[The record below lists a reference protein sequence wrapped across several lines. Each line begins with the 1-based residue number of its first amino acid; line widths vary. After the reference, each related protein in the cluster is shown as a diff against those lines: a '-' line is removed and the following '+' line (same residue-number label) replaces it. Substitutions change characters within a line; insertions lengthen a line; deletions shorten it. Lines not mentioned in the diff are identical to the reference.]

1 MSRIA
6 FITLALGLAT
16 ALPIPGAAQR
26 PSRTATR
33 SRAPRAPRAPRPPR
47 PQRAARASEPA
58 AITIPYQRFA
68 LKNGLTLLV
77 HEDHKAPIVAVNIW
91 YHVGSKNERP
101 GRTGFAHLF
110 EHLMFNGSEH
120 FNDDYFRPFER
131 IGATDQNGTTNNDR
145 TNYFE
150 NVPTNAIDV
159 ALWMESDRMGHL
171 LGAIDTAKL
180 NEQRG
185 VVQNEKRQGE
195 NQPYGKVNLLMTE
208 GTYPAGHPYSWS
220 VIGSM
225 EDLNAASV
233 NDVKDWFRTY
243 YGPNNAVIVLA
254 GDITPATARQ
264 KVEQFFGDIPATP
277 PIAKQE
283 TWIARRTGSHREIMQ
298 DRVPQARIYKE
309 WNIPEYGSA
318 DGDYL
323 DLVTD
328 VLAAGKTSRLYKRLV
343 YDEQTATDVNAYVDL
358 REIGG
363 QLVIRATVKPSG
375 ELARVERAIDEELA
389 RFIQTGPTAS
399 ELRRVKTQSRA
410 NFIRGIER
418 IGGFG
423 GKSDV
428 LARNE
433 VFTGSADHYLVTER
447 RIATATAGDL
457 KSAAARYLSDGD
469 WALEVHPYPTFEAA
483 ATGADRTK
491 LPDAGTPPDA
501 RFPAIGRATLPN
513 GLKIVLAERHSIPQV
528 QLTLLVDAGYAAD
541 QFAAPGTAS
550 LTLDMLDE
558 GTTRRSALQI
568 SDTLSQLGAQLST
581 SSQLDV
587 SRVAL
592 STLKENVDP
601 ALDIFA
607 DVVLNPAFP
616 QADFQRQQRQR
627 LARIQ
632 REKVQPVQMALR
644 VFPQLLYGANHA
656 YGNPLTGSGTEQ
668 SVTQMTRDDLVRFHR
683 TWFKP
688 NHATLV
694 IVGDVSLAEIQPRLT
709 RLFSG
714 WKAGDVPQKNV
725 GTVADQARPVVYIL
739 DRPGAEQSVILAA
752 DLAAPKANPH
762 EYAIEAMTSLLGGQF
777 TSRINMNLRE
787 GKHWSY
793 GAFTFIWDARGQRPF
808 IAYAPVQT
816 DKTKESMIEV
826 DRELRGILGPRPV
839 AADELAKAQANL
851 TLTLPGNWETM
862 DAVQG
867 SLEQLVTFGLDDHY
881 YETYAQR
888 VRALTIPD
896 AAGAAEETIRPDHLV
911 WVVVGDRSKIEAG
924 IRELNFGEIR
934 FLDADGKPLASR

>member
-6 FITLALGLAT
+6 FATLALGLAT
-16 ALPIPGAAQR
+16 ALPAPGTAQR
-26 PSRTATR
+26 PSRPATR
-33 SRAPRAPRAPRPPR
+33 ARLPRAPSAAPAP
-47 PQRAARASEPA
+47 
-58 AITIPYQRFA
+58 ITIPYQRFV

-120 FNDDYFRPFER
+120 FNDDYFQPFER
-131 IGATDQNGTTNNDR
+131 IGATDQNGTTNEDR

-150 NVPTNAIDV
+150 NVPTNALDV

-171 LGAIDTAKL
+171 LGAIDTAKV

-195 NQPYGKVNLLMTE
+195 NQPYGKVDNLMTE
-208 GTYPAGHPYSWS
+208 GTYPAGHPYSWT

-233 NDVKDWFRTY
+233 EDVKQWFRTY

-254 GDITPATARQ
+254 GDITPETARQ

-283 TWIARRTGSHREIMQ
+283 TWIAPRTGSHREIMQ

-318 DGDYL
+318 DADYL

-343 YDEQTATDVNAYVDL
+343 YDEQIATDVAAYVDL

-363 QLVIRATVKPSG
+363 QLVIRATAKPAG
-375 ELARVERAIDEELA
+375 DLARVERAIDEELA
-389 RFIQTGPTAS
+389 RFIQGGPTAS

-433 VFTGSADHYLVTER
+433 VFTGSADHYLVTQR

-457 KSAAARYLSDGD
+457 KSAATRWLSDGD
-469 WALEVHPYPTFEAA
+469 WVLEVRPYPTFETAA
-483 ATGADRTK
+483 SGADRTK

-501 RFPAIGRATLPN
+501 RFPAFARATLPN
-513 GLKIVLAERHSIPQV
+513 GLKVVLAERHSIPQV
-528 QLTLLVDAGYAAD
+528 QLTLLMDAGYAAD

-550 LTLDMLDE
+550 LALDMLDE
-558 GTTRRSALQI
+558 GTTRRTALQI
-568 SDTLSQLGAQLST
+568 SDTLSQLGAQLFT

-587 SRVAL
+587 SRIAL
-592 STLKENVDP
+592 STLKDNLDP
-601 ALDIFA
+601 ALDVFA
-607 DVVLNPAFP
+607 DVVLNPSFP

-632 REKVQPVQMALR
+632 REK
-644 VFPQLLYGANHA
+644 
-656 YGNPLTGSGTEQ
+656 
-668 SVTQMTRDDLVRFHR
+668 
-683 TWFKP
+683 
-688 NHATLV
+688 
-694 IVGDVSLAEIQPRLT
+694 
-709 RLFSG
+709 
-714 WKAGDVPQKNV
+714 
-725 GTVADQARPVVYIL
+725 
-739 DRPGAEQSVILAA
+739 
-752 DLAAPKANPH
+752 
-762 EYAIEAMTSLLGGQF
+762 
-777 TSRINMNLRE
+777 
-787 GKHWSY
+787 
-793 GAFTFIWDARGQRPF
+793 
-808 IAYAPVQT
+808 
-816 DKTKESMIEV
+816 
-826 DRELRGILGPRPV
+826 
-839 AADELAKAQANL
+839 
-851 TLTLPGNWETM
+851 
-862 DAVQG
+862 
-867 SLEQLVTFGLDDHY
+867 
-881 YETYAQR
+881 
-888 VRALTIPD
+888 
-896 AAGAAEETIRPDHLV
+896 
-911 WVVVGDRSKIEAG
+911 
-924 IRELNFGEIR
+924 
-934 FLDADGKPLASR
+934 

>member
-668 SVTQMTRDDLVRFHR
+668 SVTQMTRDDLLRFHR

>member
-16 ALPIPGAAQR
+16 ALPTPGTAQR
-26 PSRTATR
+26 PPRTATR
-33 SRAPRAPRAPRPPR
+33 TRAPR
-47 PQRAARASEPA
+47 PQRAARAAEPA
-58 AITIPYQRFA
+58 AITIPYQRWV
-68 LKNGLTLLV
+68 LKNGLTVLV

-91 YHVGSKNERP
+91 YHVGSKNERS

-150 NVPTNAIDV
+150 NVPTNALDV

-171 LGAIDTAKL
+171 LGAIDSAKL

-233 NDVKDWFRTY
+233 EDVKQWFRTY
-243 YGPNNAVIVLA
+243 YGPNNAVIALA
-254 GDITPATARQ
+254 GDITPETARQ

-283 TWIARRTGSHREIMQ
+283 TWVARRTGSHREIMQ

-318 DGDYL
+318 DADYL

-343 YDEQTATDVNAYVDL
+343 YDEQIATDVIAYVDL

-363 QLVIRATVKPSG
+363 QLVIRATVKPG
-375 ELARVERAIDEELA
+375 GDLARVERAIAEELA

-410 NFIRGIER
+410 SFIRGIER

-447 RIATATAGDL
+447 RIAAATAGDL
-457 KSAAARYLSDGD
+457 KSAAARWLSDGD
-469 WALEVHPYPTFEAA
+469 WALEVHPYPTFETAA
-483 ATGADRTK
+483 SGADRTK
-491 LPDAGTPPDA
+491 LPEAGTPPDA
-501 RFPAIGRATLPN
+501 RFPAIARATLPN

-550 LTLDMLDE
+550 LALDMLDE
-558 GTTRRSALQI
+558 GTTRRTALQI
-568 SDTLSQLGAQLST
+568 SDTLSQLGAELST

-592 STLKENVDP
+592 STLKENLDP

-607 DVVLNPAFP
+607 DVVLNPSFP

-668 SVTQMTRDDLVRFHR
+668 SVTRMTRDNLVRFHR

-709 RLFSG
+709 RLFSR
-714 WKAGDVPQKNV
+714 WQAGEVPQKNV
-725 GTVADQARPVVYIL
+725 STVADQARPLVYIL

-839 AADELAKAQANL
+839 DADELAKAQANL

-862 DAVQG
+862 NAVQA

-896 AAGAAEETIRPDHLV
+896 AAGAAQETIRPDHLV
-911 WVVVGDRSKIEAG
+911 WVVVGDRAKIEAG

>member
-1 MSRIA
+1 MSRLA
-6 FITLALGLAT
+6 FLALALGVA
-16 ALPIPGAAQR
+16 AAFPAVAQR
-26 PSRTATR
+26 PARTTR
-33 SRAPRAPRAPRPPR
+33 TRA
-47 PQRAARASEPA
+47 RAAEPA
-58 AITIPYQRFA
+58 PITIPYQRFV

-120 FNDDYFRPFER
+120 FNDDYFQPFER
-131 IGATDQNGTTNNDR
+131 IGATDQNGTTNEDR

-150 NVPTNAIDV
+150 NVPTNALDV

-171 LGAIDTAKL
+171 LGAIDTAKV

-195 NQPYGKVNLLMTE
+195 NQPYGKVNELMTE

-233 NDVKDWFRTY
+233 EDVKQWFRTY
-243 YGPNNAVIVLA
+243 YGPNNAVIALA
-254 GDITPATARQ
+254 GDITPETARQ

-283 TWIARRTGSHREIMQ
+283 TWIAPRTGSHREIMQ

-318 DGDYL
+318 DADYL

-343 YDEQTATDVNAYVDL
+343 YDDQIATDVIAYVDL

-363 QLVIRATVKPSG
+363 QLVIRATAKPNG
-375 ELARVERAIDEELA
+375 DLARVERAIDEELA
-389 RFIQTGPTAS
+389 RFIQAGPTAS
-399 ELRRVKTQSRA
+399 ELRRIKTQSRA

-433 VFTGSADHYLVTER
+433 VFTGSADHYLVTQR
-447 RIATATAGDL
+447 RIATATAGEL
-457 KSAAARYLSDGD
+457 KSAATRWLSDGD
-469 WALEVHPYPTFEAA
+469 WVLEVRPYPTFETAA
-483 ATGADRTK
+483 SGADRTK

-501 RFPAIGRATLPN
+501 RFPAFARATLPN

-550 LTLDMLDE
+550 LALDMLDE
-558 GTTRRSALQI
+558 GTTRRTALQI
-568 SDTLSQLGAQLST
+568 SDTLSQLGAQLFT

-592 STLKENVDP
+592 STLKENLDP

-607 DVVLNPAFP
+607 DVLLNPSFP

-656 YGNPLTGSGTEQ
+656 YGNPLTGSGTEA
-668 SVTQMTRDDLVRFHR
+668 SVSAMTRDDLMRFHR

-694 IVGDVSLAEIQPRLT
+694 IVGDVALAEIQPKLT

-714 WKAGDVPQKNV
+714 WRAGDVPQKNV
-725 GTVADQARPVVYIL
+725 STVADQPRSLVYIL
-739 DRPGAEQSVILAA
+739 DRPGAEQSIIFAA
-752 DLAAPKANPH
+752 DLAAPKANPR

-777 TSRINMNLRE
+777 TSRVNMNLRE
-787 GKHWSY
+787 AKHWSY
-793 GAFTFIWDARGQRPF
+793 GAFTFVWDARGQRPF

-826 DRELRGILGPRPV
+826 DKELRGILGPKPV
-839 AADELAKAQANL
+839 TADELAKAQANL

-888 VRALTIPD
+888 VRALTLPD
-896 AAGAAEETIRPDHLV
+896 AAGAAQETIRPDHLV

-934 FLDADGKPLASR
+934 FLDADGKPLAAR

>member
-6 FITLALGLAT
+6 FVSLALGLAT
-16 ALPIPGAAQR
+16 ALPAPGTAQR

-33 SRAPRAPRAPRPPR
+33 SRA
-47 PQRAARASEPA
+47 QRAARASAPA
-58 AITIPYQRFA
+58 PITIPYQRFV

-120 FNDDYFRPFER
+120 FNDDYFQPFER

-150 NVPTNAIDV
+150 NVPTTALDV

-171 LGAIDTAKL
+171 LGAIDTLKL

-195 NQPYGKVNLLMTE
+195 NQPYGKVNMLMTE

-225 EDLNAASV
+225 EDLDAAKLD
-233 NDVKDWFRTY
+233 DVKQWFRTY

-254 GDITPATARQ
+254 GDITPETARQ

-277 PIAKQE
+277 PIAKQDV
-283 TWIARRTGSHREIMQ
+283 WIARRTGSHREVMQ
-298 DRVPQARIYKE
+298 DRVPQGRIYKE
-309 WNIPEYGSA
+309 WNTPQFGSA

-343 YDEQTATDVNAYVDL
+343 YDEQIATDVAAYVDL

-363 QLVIRATVKPSG
+363 QLVIRATAKPSG
-375 ELARVERAIDEELA
+375 DLARVERAIDEELA
-389 RFIQTGPTAS
+389 RFIKSGPTAS

-410 NFIRGIER
+410 SFIRGIER

-428 LARNE
+428 LAVNE
-433 VFTGSADHYLVTER
+433 VYAGSADHYQVTR
-447 RIATATAGDL
+447 QRIATATAANL
-457 KSAAARYLSDGD
+457 QSAAARWLTDGD
-469 WALEVHPYPTFEAA
+469 WTLEVHPYPTFEAA
-483 ATGADRTK
+483 TSGADRTK
-491 LPDAGTPPDA
+491 LPEAGTPPDA
-501 RFPAIGRATLPN
+501 RFPAIARATLPN

-528 QLTLLVDAGYAAD
+528 NLTLLVDAGYAAD

-550 LTLDMLDE
+550 LALDMLDE
-558 GTTRRSALQI
+558 GTTRRTALQI
-568 SDTLSQLGAQLST
+568 SDTLSQLGANLGT
-581 SSQLDV
+581 GSQLDV
-587 SRVAL
+587 SSVQL
-592 STLKENVDP
+592 STLKENLDP
-601 ALDIFA
+601 SLDIFA
-607 DVVLNPAFP
+607 DVVLNPSFP

-656 YGNPLTGSGTEQ
+656 YGNPLTGSGTEA
-668 SVTQMTRDDLVRFHR
+668 SVSGMTRDDLVRFHR

-694 IVGDVSLAEIQPRLT
+694 IVGDVSMAEIQPKLT
-709 RLFSG
+709 RLFSR
-714 WKAGDVPQKNV
+714 WQVGDVPQKNV
-725 GTVADQARPVVYIL
+725 STVADQPRPLVYIL
-739 DRPGAEQSVILAA
+739 DRPGAEQSIIFAA
-752 DLAAPKANPH
+752 DLAPPKANPR

-777 TSRINMNLRE
+777 TSRVNMNLRE

-793 GAFTFIWDARGQRPF
+793 GAFTLVWDARGQRPF

-839 AADELAKAQANL
+839 TADELAKAQANL

-867 SLEQLVTFGLDDHY
+867 SLEQMVTFGLDDHY

-896 AAGAAEETIRPDHLV
+896 AAGAAQEAIRPDHLV
-911 WVVVGDRSKIEAG
+911 WVVVGDRAKIEAG

-934 FLDADGKPLASR
+934 FLDADGKPLASRE